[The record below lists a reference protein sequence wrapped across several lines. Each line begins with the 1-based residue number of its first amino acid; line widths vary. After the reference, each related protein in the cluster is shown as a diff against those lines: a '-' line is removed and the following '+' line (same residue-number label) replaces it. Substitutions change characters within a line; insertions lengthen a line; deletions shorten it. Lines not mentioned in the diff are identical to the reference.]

1 MIVRKRVNYNRGFV
15 LGAVVVAALFV
26 WPSEASAY
34 IDPSAGS
41 MLFQVA
47 VGGLL
52 AGIGL
57 VRIYWGKLRGLVRR
71 SHLKPPS
78 SGSAQD

>member
-1 MIVRKRVNYNRGFV
+1 MITGKLVNFNQGFV
-15 LGAVVVAALFV
+15 LGAVTVAALFV

-41 MLFQVA
+41 LLFQVA

-57 VRIYWGKLRGLVRR
+57 VRVYWNKLRVLVRR
-71 SHLKPPS
+71 SHSKPPS
-78 SGSAQD
+78 S